1 MLDFDYPNHYAGL
14 IRAVDWEI
22 ELPAQWSEFF
32 SETGIVSDLTP
43 ERRGKQ
49 RRIVRMRGL
58 MSIDRPLPAI
68 ERRKRFFGVYTKDFS
83 KDACGVVTPFQ
94 LYPEELVRL
103 VLPTFW
109 LDLRVVRCHRE
120 TKACFDTGFEL
131 LHRHDPDRSAFI
143 SGGNFLK
150 V

>member
-1 MLDFDYPNHYAGL
+1 MLDFDYPVHYAGL
-14 IRAVDWEI
+14 IQQVSWDI
-22 ELPAQWSEFF
+22 ELPEQWNEFF
-32 SETGIVSDLTP
+32 TETGVVAVVDP
-43 ERRGKQ
+43 DRRDKQ

-58 MSIDRPLPAI
+58 MSIDRPLPSI
-68 ERRKRFFGVYTKDFS
+68 KREKRFFGVYTKDFS

-94 LYPEELVRL
+94 LYPKERVRL

-109 LDLRVVRCHRE
+109 LELRVVRCHRE
-120 TKACFDTGFEL
+120 TSTCFDTGFAL
-131 LHRHDPDRSAFI
+131 VRRHDPDRSAFI

>member
-1 MLDFDYPNHYAGL
+1 MPSAWD
-14 IRAVDWEI
+14 
-22 ELPAQWSEFF
+22 EFF
-32 SETGIVSDLTP
+32 SETGVVTNLDP

-49 RRIVRMRGL
+49 RRIVRLKGL
-58 MSIDRPLPAI
+58 MAIDQPLPSIA
-68 ERRKRFFGVYTKDFS
+68 RRKYFFGVYTKDFS

-94 LYPEELVRL
+94 LFPEERVRL

-109 LDLRVVRCHRE
+109 LELRVVRCHRE
-120 TKACFDTGFEL
+120 TKTCFDTGFEL
-131 LHRHDPDRSAFI
+131 LHRHDPHRSAFI